1 MMNRTKLKKNDQV
14 QVQNGKEKGKQGKVL
29 RIDRDGGRLYIE
41 GLNMVK
47 KAMKKTKENQQGG
60 IATIEA
66 PIQLSNVMIVCR
78 KCGPTRIGY
87 KVSDGTKS
95 RVCRKCGEQL

>member
-1 MMNRTKLKKNDQV
+1 MNRTKLKKNDQV